1 MAGILIN
8 YNYSNDMELLD
19 IVLNLY
25 ARTELKVDLAYKE
38 RMILREYILNGYSTK
53 TKKSLIT
60 SLFLC
65 KESDDKDKADKL
77 KAFNHVFKTALKNLD
92 EVNKYLQENEVE
104 DKKEKFLKE
113 YDSVRKKRASSNLT
127 ALNYTLKKK
136 GFLNPHPTNQRLK
149 VVNPEL
155 LNLRKQ
161 FLETEDTKIC
171 MIVNFKNASK

>member
-1 MAGILIN
+1 MAGILVN
-8 YNYSNDMELLD
+8 YNYANDMELLD

-38 RMILREYILNGYSTK
+38 RMILREYILNGYNQK

-65 KESDDKDKADKL
+65 KESDAKDKADKL
-77 KAFNHVFKTALKNLD
+77 KAFNQVFKTNLKSLE
-92 EVNKYLQENEVE
+92 EVDKYLNENDVE
-104 DKKEKFLKE
+104 DKREKFLKE
-113 YDSVRKKRASSNLT
+113 YDNVRKKRASSNLT

-136 GFLNPHPTNQRLK
+136 GFLNLHPTNQRLK

-161 FLETEDTKIC
+161 FLETTDEKIC
-171 MIVNFKNASK
+171 LIVNFKKS